1 MKRTHLIIFTLVAMA
16 LLLGFNIFNSN
27 AHEKNRAAMMNESAT
42 VDRSTDQADSSNS
55 SNIASKPL
63 GEQPKAIMD
72 SATTQIEQAQQA
84 DADRLA
90 QLEDAQ

>member
-1 MKRTHLIIFTLVAMA
+1 MKRTHLIIFTLAAMA

-27 AHEKNRAAMMNESAT
+27 AHEKNRIEMMNESAT
-42 VDRSTDQADSSNS
+42 VDRSTDQVDSSNS

-90 QLEDAQ
+90 QLKDAQ